1 MDRRR
6 RTHEV
11 ASKSLHGVEDI
22 SPIGSSSHVQAQAID
37 AAVSLNRGGLGFFD
51 GDANVGRG

>member
-1 MDRRR
+1 MRR

-22 SPIGSSSHVQAQAID
+22 SPIGSSSHVQAQATD